1 MQIKSCQLYQGSK
14 TVVCDNYTDLQQ
26 SNYPITAQKFNNLL
40 LKVVELS
47 ISQRAMI
54 HTIDMYIKGLHITVI
69 DISYYFIIIV
79 VIQTWTTISRATFEI
94 YMTQPVIH

>member
-1 MQIKSCQLYQGSK
+1 
-14 TVVCDNYTDLQQ
+14 
-26 SNYPITAQKFNNLL
+26 
-40 LKVVELS
+40 
-47 ISQRAMI
+47 
-54 HTIDMYIKGLHITVI
+54 MYIKGLHITVI